1 MIAESWPLGANATL
15 PISGC
20 ATTSDVLAMAERR
33 GHVAVRIQYDGGYET
48 LRKIGGEWVVTAS
61 R

>member
-1 MIAESWPLGANATL
+1 
-15 PISGC
+15 
-20 ATTSDVLAMAERR
+20 
-33 GHVAVRIQYDGGYET
+33 VRIQYDGGYET